1 MIEVVAAIAGAAI
14 TVGAMGYGSA
24 TRRSNEGREAV
35 IRLTTAVE
43 NVAAR
48 LDEIHVDIKADRK
61 ETWQRLNA
69 LEVRVTKIEASQ

>member
-14 TVGAMGYGSA
+14 SVGAMGYGSA
-24 TRRSNEGREAV
+24 SRRANEGREAV

-43 NVAAR
+43 NVASR
-48 LDEIHVDIKADRK
+48 LDEIHLDIKADRK

>member
-1 MIEVVAAIAGAAI
+1 VIEVAAAIAGAAI
-14 TVGAMGYGSA
+14 TVGAMGFGSA
-24 TRRSNEGREAV
+24 TRRANEGREAV

-43 NVAAR
+43 NVASR

-69 LEVRVTKIEASQ
+69 LEVRVTRLET

>member
-1 MIEVVAAIAGAAI
+1 
-14 TVGAMGYGSA
+14 MGFGSA
-24 TRRSNEGREAV
+24 TRRANEGREAV

-43 NVAAR
+43 NVASR

-69 LEVRVTKIEASQ
+69 LEVRVTRLET

>member
-24 TRRSNEGREAV
+24 SRRANEGREAV

-43 NVAAR
+43 NVALR
-48 LDEIHVDIKADRK
+48 LDEIHLDIKADRK
-61 ETWQRLNA
+61 ETWQRINA
-69 LEVRVTKIEASQ
+69 LEMRVTKIEASQ

>member
-24 TRRSNEGREAV
+24 TRRANDGREAV

-43 NVAAR
+43 NVALR
-48 LDEIHVDIKADRK
+48 LDEIHLDIKADRK
-61 ETWQRLNA
+61 ETWQRINA
-69 LEVRVTKIEASQ
+69 LEMRVTKIEASQ